1 MPTKDMSLV
10 YSLMPLKNLKELRSK
25 KILRLDRIEGSTS
38 WFNLQ
43 ECRKLR
49 QQIRWIDAEL
59 NCRADQMSLL

>member
-1 MPTKDMSLV
+1 MSFV
-10 YSLMPLKNLKELRSK
+10 YSLMTTDGLKTLRSK
-25 KILRLDRIEGSTS
+25 KVLRLQKIEGSTS

-49 QQIRWIDAEL
+49 EQIKWIDAEL

>member
-1 MPTKDMSLV
+1 MAGKDMSLV

-25 KILRLDRIEGSTS
+25 KVLRLDRIEGSTA

-43 ECRKLR
+43 ECRRLR

-59 NCRADQMSLL
+59 NCRADQLSLL